1 VNDPHAHAGAGG
13 RAARSS
19 AYEVRVFYGDTD
31 QMGVA
36 YYANYL
42 RWFEM
47 ARNEYLRAAGFP
59 YKRIEADGVRLPVVE
74 AGCKYHSPAHYDDG
88 LRLEAWIV
96 ELGRVRV
103 RFEYRIRRA
112 GEAENLATG
121 FTIHASLNADG
132 VPCRV
137 PDSLRA
143 ALEHY
148 DASLAR

>member
-1 VNDPHAHAGAGG
+1 VSEPHTDARPGG
-13 RAARSS
+13 LPPRLS
-19 AYEVRVFYGDTD
+19 AYDVRVFYGDTD

-47 ARNEYLRAAGFP
+47 ARNEYLRAVGFP
-59 YKRIEADGVRLPVVE
+59 YKRIEAGGVRLPVVE
-74 AGCKYHSPAHYDDG
+74 AGCKYHNPAYYDDW
-88 LRLEAWIV
+88 LRFEAWIAD
-96 ELGRVRV
+96 LGRVRI
-103 RFEYRIRRA
+103 RFEYRIRRV

-137 PDSLRA
+137 PESLRM
-143 ALEHY
+143 ALQQF
-148 DASLAR
+148 DPSLAP